1 MGCRPYERQINVRAP
16 SSGFRSITKGKLA
29 EKIAREMH
37 DYMNVS
43 ARQFRVVLEAV
54 VLHVVLILGLR

>member
-1 MGCRPYERQINVRAP
+1 MGCRSYERQINVRSP

-43 ARQFRVVLEAV
+43 ARRFRVLGAI
-54 VLHVVLILGLR
+54 VLHAVLILGLR